1 MFLNEI
7 FFILKAA
14 LEGALAKKIG
24 TYISL
29 SEQEL
34 VDCSTTNLGCSGG
47 LKKYKILFRQID
59 SSIIIIK
66 ICLLF
71 YKAILCLHTMTL

>member
-1 MFLNEI
+1 MLGVFGDRCLYLTKFSDRVILHVFNEI
-7 FFILKAA
+7 FLILKAA

-24 TYISL
+24 TYVSL

-47 LKKYKILFRQID
+47 
-59 SSIIIIK
+59 
-66 ICLLF
+66 
-71 YKAILCLHTMTL
+71 